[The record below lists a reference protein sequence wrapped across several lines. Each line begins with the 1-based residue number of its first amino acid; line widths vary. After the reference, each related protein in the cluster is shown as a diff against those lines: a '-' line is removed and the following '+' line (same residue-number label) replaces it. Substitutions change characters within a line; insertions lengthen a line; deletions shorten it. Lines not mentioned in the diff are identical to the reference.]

1 MAGKLAS
8 GGGGKSMPVNSEPNV
23 IPFID
28 IMLVLLIIFM
38 VAAPLPTV
46 DIKVDLPPPGL
57 PVYQEPT
64 DKPTTVAMDDVGG
77 TVIYF
82 IEGQPVAKEIFQE
95 RLLQVA
101 RERNPSYAGDLAQL
115 FTEAKVFVDA
125 DQETAYE
132 NVIGLINEIDQAG
145 FKKVSLLVKDAA
157 T

>member
-8 GGGGKSMPVNSEPNV
+8 GGGGKGMAPNSEPNV

-38 VAAPLPTV
+38 VAAPTPTV
-46 DIKVDLPPPGL
+46 DIKVDLPPPGQ
-57 PVYQEPT
+57 PVYTEPT
-64 DKPTTVAMDDVGG
+64 DKPTTVAMDDVNG
-77 TVIYF
+77 TVLYY
-82 IEGQPVAKEIFQE
+82 IEGELVPKDRFQD

-101 RERNPSYAGDLAQL
+101 RDRNPTYAGDLGRL
-115 FTEAKVFVDA
+115 FSEAKVFVDA
-125 DQETAYE
+125 DQDTAYN

-145 FKKVSLLVKDAA
+145 FKKVSLLVKEAA